1 MYLLIDKFTIVLTI
15 ISLKSFPKN
24 AFTFPRGKAYS
35 RTFLFE
41 KICGGIALVWCT
53 TQIMS
58 VSRAGTVAR
67 WPKLLQNNSKSA
79 AKNVFWPRKFGGR
92 LAPQFWPKWQKRN
105 WNTFSTF
112 FYFFKNFCC
121 EFGLII
127 KYFNFKPLE
136 KY

>member
-24 AFTFPRGKAYS
+24 AFTFPGGKAYS

-79 AKNVFWPRKFGGR
+79 AKNVFWSRKFGGR
-92 LAPQFWPKWQKRN
+92 LAPLILAKVAEKDPEYI
-105 WNTFSTF
+105 
-112 FYFFKNFCC
+112 FYLF
-121 EFGLII
+121 
-127 KYFNFKPLE
+127 
-136 KY
+136 